1 VRRIEGKPLPA
12 APERLLER
20 LHGHARFNRRRE
32 IARLVLDEPVEA
44 AEQEDEPQARGR
56 RADGHGSAA
65 TPGRH
70 RHARLAGR
78 HEDGGDVFL
87 ASGRD
92 DGLWRASL
100 DDIGPALDAGQDM
113 RGADDTAKLIVEGG
127 GHGDDPAR

>member
-1 VRRIEGKPLPA
+1 MPA
-12 APERLLER
+12 
-20 LHGHARFNRRRE
+20 
-32 IARLVLDEPVEA
+32 EA

-92 DGLWRASL
+92 DGPWRASL